1 MKLASSLKVGLLL
14 AILSLIIPLLAFS
27 KTEKKNKYIPVAD
40 AFKKGLVDVELIS
53 KGGHEG
59 DCMSMKVTNRINDSL
74 FLAIEPGRIL
84 NAFDSAMQD
93 ILIIHDENFLLAS
106 GEKADL
112 SIYGFCC
119 ESNNGSPRDSAN
131 FSLGAMGD
139 SNLVAIAKFLNEND
153 YPPDIAQEAVWAISD
168 DHSIASVYAE
178 DVANIDKLKEFL
190 SDLKGV
196 EIPWY
201 SAEYEE
207 SGENDLRVFTER
219 VESIAGEVEIWIPH
233 HCIVDIRVEDQ
244 MGKIME
250 VFEEMVAYGPGRY
263 FYEFKF
269 PVFDWPKGKYYLTI
283 RTDGNALYRKEFEL

>member
-1 MKLASSLKVGLLL
+1 MKQTSVFKLGLFLSIFYFVIPFSS
-14 AILSLIIPLLAFS
+14 FS
-27 KTEKKNKYIPVAD
+27 TNENKIEYIPVAE
-40 AFKKGLVDVELIS
+40 AFKKGLVEVELLS

-59 DCMSMKVTNRINDSL
+59 DCMSMKVSNRINDSL

-84 NAFDSAMQD
+84 NSFDSAMQD
-93 ILIIHDENFLLAS
+93 ILIIHDENFLLTS
-106 GEKADL
+106 GEKIDL

-119 ESNNGSPRDSAN
+119 ESDNGSPWDSAT

-139 SNLVAIAKFLNEND
+139 SNLVAIAEFLNEND

-178 DVANIDKLKEFL
+178 DVANIDKLKKFL

-201 SAEYEE
+201 SAEYEK

-233 HCIVDIRVEDQ
+233 HCIVDIRVEDEL
-244 MGKIME
+244 GRVME
-250 VFEEMVAYGPGRY
+250 VFEEMVAYGPGKY